1 MDINNL
7 KFDGDAA
14 IGICKGVSQRN
25 FTNRITGEVMT
36 FTELG
41 LAITTVDNFGYIQE
55 QTKIIALSKTLIDS
69 GAIAKLNALK
79 DKRII
84 IPVWHRAYKTKSGAD
99 STCYLAN
106 DWEANCFEINSKLKA
121 AS

>member
-1 MDINNL
+1 MDLNNL

-14 IGICKGVSQRN
+14 IGICKGVSQRT
-25 FTNRITGEVMT
+25 FTNRTTGEIMT

-41 LAITTVDNFGYIQE
+41 LATTTVDNFGYVQE

-69 GAIAKLNALK
+69 GAVSKLNALK
-79 DKRII
+79 DKRLIL
-84 IPVWHRAYKTKSGAD
+84 PVWNRSYKTKSGAD
-99 STCYLAN
+99 HTCYLAN
-106 DWEANCFEINSKLKA
+106 DWEQTHFVMQDKLKA